1 MFRWKRLGLIAGL
14 SLTLAAAGCG
24 ADDTDDAEDTADNG
38 GDDQAETAAGV
49 GEEVDYTII
58 GIEPGAGIT
67 QATNTALEEYE
78 NLAGWNHEESS
89 TAAMLTE
96 LREAINNEEP
106 IIVAGWTPHHKFA
119 QYDLKYLDDPLEAYG
134 GEEYIS
140 TIVRDG
146 LQEDMPEAYEVLDR
160 FYWEVED
167 MESIML
173 AGQDMEIE
181 EAAAQWV
188 AENEDQVAEWTE
200 GIDPVDGTSIEI
212 VITPWDSERASGD
225 VVRMALEQIGYD
237 VTITPVDPQIVFQA
251 IATGDGDASI
261 APWMPYTHGAF
272 YAEYEDEFEDLG
284 ENLVGARLGMV
295 VPAYMDI
302 DSIEDLEP
310 AN

>member
-181 EAAAQWV
+181 EAAEEWV
-188 AENEDQVAEWTE
+188 AENEDTVAEWTE
-200 GIDPVDGTSIEI
+200 GIDR
-212 VITPWDSERASGD
+212 SE
-225 VVRMALEQIGYD
+225 E
-237 VTITPVDPQIVFQA
+237 
-251 IATGDGDASI
+251 
-261 APWMPYTHGAF
+261 
-272 YAEYEDEFEDLG
+272 
-284 ENLVGARLGMV
+284 
-295 VPAYMDI
+295 
-302 DSIEDLEP
+302 
-310 AN
+310 

>member
-1 MFRWKRLGLIAGL
+1 MFKWKRLGLIAGL
-14 SLTLAAAGCG
+14 SLSLVAAGCG
-24 ADDTDDAEDTADNG
+24 DDDTDDADETADNG
-38 GDDQAETAAGV
+38 EGDQAETTEGV
-49 GEEVDYTII
+49 GEEVDYTIT

-67 QATNTALEEYE
+67 QATNTALEDYE
-78 NLAGWNHEESS
+78 NLAGWHHEEAS

-96 LREAINNEEP
+96 LRTAIENEEP

-119 QYDLKYLDDPLEAYG
+119 QYDLKYLDDPMESFG

-173 AGQDMEIE
+173 AGQDMEID
-181 EAAAQWV
+181 EAAEEWV
-188 AENEDQVAEWTE
+188 AENEDTVAEWTE
-200 GIDPVDGTSIEI
+200 GIDSVDGTSIEL
-212 VITPWDSERASGD
+212 VITPWDSERASGN
-225 VVRMALEQIGYD
+225 VVGMALEELGYD

-251 IATGDGDASI
+251 IATGDGDAST
-261 APWMPYTHGAF
+261 APWMPHTHGDF
-272 YAEYEDEFEDLG
+272 YAEYEGEFEDLG
-284 ENLVGARLGMV
+284 ENLVGAKLGMV

-310 AN
+310 AD